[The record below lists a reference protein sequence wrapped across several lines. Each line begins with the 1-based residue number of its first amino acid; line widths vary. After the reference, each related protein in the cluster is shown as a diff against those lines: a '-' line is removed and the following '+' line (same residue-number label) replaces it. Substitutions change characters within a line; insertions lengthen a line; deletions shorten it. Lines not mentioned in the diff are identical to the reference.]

1 MMVSKVARH
10 LAPLPARPQPVG
22 AGTDPV
28 VGFSDPRMSW
38 LNHPSGWEGALPA
51 DADSETEGFGGSA
64 TVADDGSTLTLAPP
78 AKKDFWRRTFYEPTM
93 IKGDA
98 SALLCEV
105 GAEEEATLELTFS
118 FVAVEQFD
126 QCGAFV
132 YIDETHWLKA
142 GIEWADGAPRL
153 SCVCCNVFSDWSV
166 MPWEGTAA
174 KIRLHK
180 VNQGQA
186 LVMEANTL
194 DGGDDDWQFV
204 RICHLSPQVGDKSIG
219 VNDEPSAAGSSTL
232 KPWRMGPFGKRFF
245 VEPEFSVPCVAF
257 DTMNLHCD

>member
-1 MMVSKVARH
+1 MAWTGPVLSGCAVAGGGGVIRVRFNASLLRGGGVAVRDYNKTERASVMWV
-10 LAPLPARPQPVG
+10 LATP
-22 AGTDPV
+22 
-28 VGFSDPRMSW
+28 
-38 LNHPSGWEGALPA
+38 LPA

-105 GAEEEATLELTFS
+105 GAKEEATLELTFS

-232 KPWRMGPFGKRFF
+232 NCGAWVPSVNILF
-245 VEPEFSVPCVAF
+245 VEPEFCSVCCV
-257 DTMNLHCD
+257 